1 MCHGHP
7 LRLLAMDTLRLPQMP
22 FMQQHCQCGVVHPLA
37 TRHCRACPL
46 LPRSADWSSRAKCY
60 VAKHGFASTQNKW
73 RLLWPCNKDIPRG
86 LSNAISNG
94 QVQCGSSQDNCHAM
108 STGQCPS
115 TSMQNKTQVETHW
128 VKAQPAN
135 ANGQCPTQKARRSK
149 FFSLFSPD
157 NVCNEN
163 PIACSPMASSHAEL
177 HAHAQPQ
184 NHGIPLN
191 ISMPV

>member
-7 LRLLAMDTLRLPQMP
+7 PRLLAMDTLRLPQMP
-22 FMQQHCQCGVVHPLA
+22 FMQQRCQCGVVHPLA
-37 TRHCRACPL
+37 TRHCRTCPL

-60 VAKHGFASTQNKW
+60 VAKHGFASTQSKW

-128 VKAQPAN
+128 GGRLSQ
-135 ANGQCPTQKARRSK
+135 QM
-149 FFSLFSPD
+149 
-157 NVCNEN
+157 
-163 PIACSPMASSHAEL
+163 PMASVQRRKLDAASSFPCS
-177 HAHAQPQ
+177 PQ
-184 NHGIPLN
+184 TMSAMRIP
-191 ISMPV
+191 

>member
-1 MCHGHP
+1 
-7 LRLLAMDTLRLPQMP
+7 MDTLRLPQMP

-73 RLLWPCNKDIPRG
+73 RLLWPCYKDIPRG
-86 LSNAISNG
+86 LSNAMSNG
-94 QVQCGSSQDNCHAM
+94 QVQCGSSKDNCHTM
-108 STGQCPS
+108 STRQCPA
-115 TSMQNKTQVETHW
+115 QACKTKHMFKEIG

-135 ANGQCPTQKARRSK
+135 ANGQCPTQKARRNK